1 VFGVASSV
9 MLKEPWRMALY
20 DMEDE
25 DEDADQ
31 DESDMDQS

>member
-1 VFGVASSV
+1 